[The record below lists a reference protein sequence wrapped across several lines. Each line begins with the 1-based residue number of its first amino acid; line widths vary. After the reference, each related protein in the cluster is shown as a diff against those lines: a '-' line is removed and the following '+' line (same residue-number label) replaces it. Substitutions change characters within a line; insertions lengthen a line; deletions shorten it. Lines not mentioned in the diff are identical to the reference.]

1 MPYKN
6 HTLSFFSTHPSIV
19 EKGGRILMK
28 TQVLGGDDDDDNAAV
43 DSSQLSGCKENN
55 ALATSWCRRVGV
67 ITTFISDYGL

>member
-1 MPYKN
+1 
-6 HTLSFFSTHPSIV
+6 
-19 EKGGRILMK
+19 MK
-28 TQVLGGDDDDDNAAV
+28 TQVLGGDDDDDDDNAAV